1 MTDDQQ
7 LKPVKPQQGRPLY
20 ETVKEAVIAAIDAGV
35 FRAGER
41 IPSTKELSQ
50 QLSVSLVTAHRALQD
65 LVSIGILDRRQG
77 RGTFVIDRKDRPRQ
91 LRRIGVL
98 FNEQASIAD
107 YYHGQ
112 VLEGIR
118 QRSDDSLIEP
128 TILPWGTRQPPN
140 CKGFL
145 LINPPD
151 QHIEELSAE
160 VDGRAPMLVIGA
172 RSSVSTIASVGIDNH
187 DVSRQAVEYLH
198 HLGHRRIAYV
208 GGMNDLSDTRDRR
221 RGFDEIC
228 KRLDI
233 AVSGDRTVE
242 ASSWRLAS
250 EDKDRLVGILESK
263 DRPTAIFAAGYYLAL
278 DVYEVAGRMNLRV
291 PEDLSVVAVDD
302 PPSAEHLSPRLTT
315 IHQPLVDLGR
325 VAVDTMVRLL
335 DGGSMPTVADTV
347 LRTHLIARDSASA
360 PPEDA

>member
-1 MTDDQQ
+1 MTDEPQ
-7 LKPVKPQQGRPLY
+7 LRPVKPQQGRPLY

-91 LRRIGVL
+91 LRRMGVL

-107 YYHGQ
+107 FYHSQ
-112 VLEGIR
+112 ILEGIR
-118 QRSDDSLIEP
+118 QRSDDCLIEP

-145 LINPPD
+145 LINPQED
-151 QHIEELSAE
+151 QVRRLSEEL
-160 VDGRAPMLVIGA
+160 DGKTPLLVIGA
-172 RSSVSTIASVGIDNH
+172 KSSVSTIASVGIDNH
-187 DVSRQAVEYLH
+187 DVSRQAIEYLH
-198 HLGHRRIAYV
+198 HLGHQKIAYI
-208 GGMNDLSDTRDRR
+208 GGLNDLSDTRDRR
-221 RGFDEIC
+221 RGFEEVC
-228 KRLDI
+228 QRLDI
-233 AVSGDRTVE
+233 PVQDAHTIE
-242 ASSWRLAS
+242 ADSWRLS
-250 EDKDRLVGILESK
+250 NEEKERLQAMLNTA
-263 DRPTAIFAAGYYLAL
+263 DRPSAIFAAGYYLAL
-278 DVYEVAGRMNLRV
+278 DIYEVAARLGLNL

-335 DGGSMPTVADTV
+335 DGGAMPTVADTV
-347 LRTHLIARDSASA
+347 LRTHLIARDSAVA
-360 PPEDA
+360 VKA

>member
-1 MTDDQQ
+1 MNEEAQ

-20 ETVKEAVIAAIDAGV
+20 ETVKEAVIAAIDSGV
-35 FRAGER
+35 FKAGER

-65 LVSIGILDRRQG
+65 LVTIGILDRRQG

-98 FNEQASIAD
+98 FSEQASIAD
-107 YYHGQ
+107 FYHSQ
-112 VLEGIR
+112 ILEGIR
-118 QRSDDSLIEP
+118 QRADDCLIEP

-145 LINPPD
+145 LINP
-151 QHIEELSAE
+151 QEEQVRRLTSE
-160 VDGRAPMLVIGA
+160 IDGRAPLLVIGA
-172 RSSVSTIASVGIDNH
+172 KSAVSSIASVGIDNH

-198 HLGHRRIAYV
+198 HLGHTRIGYI
-208 GGMNDLSDTRDRR
+208 GGMTDLSDTRDRR
-221 RGFDEIC
+221 RGFEEIC
-228 KRLDI
+228 QRLDI
-233 AVSGDRTVE
+233 DTDNTLLLE
-242 ASSWRLAS
+242 ADSWRLSADEKS
-250 EDKDRLVGILESK
+250 RLTDMLNAE
-263 DRPTAIFAAGYYLAL
+263 DRPTAVFAAGYYLAL
-278 DVYEVAGRMNLRV
+278 DLYEVAARAGLAV
-291 PEDLSVVAVDD
+291 PEQLSVVAVDD

-335 DGGSMPTVADTV
+335 DGGATPTVADTV
-347 LRTHLIARDSASA
+347 LRTHLIARDSAANA
-360 PPEDA
+360 PSQG

>member
-1 MTDDQQ
+1 MTDEPQ

-20 ETVKEAVIAAIDAGV
+20 ETVKEAVIAAIDAGI

-112 VLEGIR
+112 ILEGIR
-118 QRSDDSLIEP
+118 QRSDDALIEP

-151 QHIEELSAE
+151 DRVETLASEI
-160 VDGRAPMLVIGA
+160 DGRVPMIIIGA
-172 RSSVSTIASVGIDNH
+172 KSPSPAIASVGIDNE
-187 DVSRQAVEYLH
+187 DVSRQAVEYLQ
-198 HLGHRRIAYV
+198 HLGHQKIGYV
-208 GGMNDLSDTRDRR
+208 GGMNDLSDTRSRR
-221 RGFDEIC
+221 RGFDDAC
-228 KRLDI
+228 KRLGVHHNP
-233 AVSGDRTVE
+233 AHTVE
-242 ASSWRLAS
+242 ADSWRLSSGEKEQLAQVLKA
-250 EDKDRLVGILESK
+250 DN
-263 DRPTAIFAAGYYLAL
+263 RPTALFAAGYYLAL
-278 DVYEVAGRMNLRV
+278 DVYDVAGRIGLNL
-291 PEDLSVVAVDD
+291 PQDLSVVAVDD
-302 PPSAEHLSPRLTT
+302 PPSAEHLAPRLTT

-325 VAVDTMVRLL
+325 VAVDSIVRLL
-335 DGGSMPTVADTV
+335 DDGGAPTVADTV
-347 LRTHLIARDSASA
+347 LRTHLIPRDSAVA
-360 PPEDA
+360 PG